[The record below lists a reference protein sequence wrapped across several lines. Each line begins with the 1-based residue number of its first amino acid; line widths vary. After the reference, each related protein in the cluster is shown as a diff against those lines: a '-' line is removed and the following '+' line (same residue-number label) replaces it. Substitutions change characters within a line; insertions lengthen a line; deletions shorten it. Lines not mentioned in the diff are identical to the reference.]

1 MLLVPLAFAGAGPGF
16 LPGVEGQA
24 GFGAPVPCA
33 DGRHVALTRWDRAGL
48 EVLDLA
54 TGALTPVTDARGA
67 GFAPAWDGDALV
79 YKAIAT
85 EGPPQEAWRWEGGT
99 STRLDAGALV
109 GQPVV
114 LAPGQLA
121 WTRGDDAVGID
132 AVGRVDLLTVSG
144 NRLAWTDDA
153 GQLHLRDLATGGE
166 IELDAARGYRPSWSP
181 DGAAI
186 VLEEGGTL
194 SVVDAATDTL
204 ITRVSGR
211 HARWADARTLV
222 YDDTVTTQDL
232 GFEEGRSAYAID
244 SASLRALDVTTG
256 RVAVLL
262 DDSSFHPRFPA
273 PLPDGSLLFVD
284 TQDGSLWRLA
294 AGVPTLVLAG
304 TAAPRRTAA
313 PPDYGT
319 VATDV
324 PYMHQLWDTPDDF
337 DGGWSCGPT
346 SCVQTISKWGILP
359 NADITTSWP
368 YAHTSHWGWYI
379 PNNYTF
385 NGYTYDTWGV
395 AASSN
400 CQGAH
405 GFVCREY
412 GGAVWDYMVTFLNQH
427 GVSSGYAGTSY
438 DTVIGEVNAG
448 YPLVTSANVIGYGHI
463 LVTRGYLTSGGS
475 AIHSFVVN
483 DPYGNA
489 GSGDWGNF
497 DGEGIVYDWPGY
509 DNGYLE
515 IEVKQLFYAHG
526 SAPVVDTPPE
536 EETEETPTETPTDTG
551 TAAPVDTGVDST
563 EPPTDH
569 LDPPHRPGDFVSLD
583 QIGGCSTAPTAWSGL
598 LTALGLL
605 LARRR

>member
-1 MLLVPLAFAGAGPGF
+1 MQALGQLTEQSERKRPRPAQQLLQRRDGQIQGPQALGTRQHCLA
-16 LPGVEGQA
+16 
-24 GFGAPVPCA
+24 APVPRDGAHLA
-33 DGRHVALTRWDRAGL
+33 DCLPGAEMHQGAIAGLQARLAAAEERVTRLERRLTQLALAQPATEPELRILVRAEVYQRYGFFDRAEVTLVDGL
-48 EVLDLA
+48 KAAPDSPPLLA
-54 TGALTPVTDARGA
+54 A
-67 GFAPAWDGDALV
+67 
-79 YKAIAT
+79 KA
-85 EGPPQEAWRWEGGT
+85 
-99 STRLDAGALV
+99 
-109 GQPVV
+109 
-114 LAPGQLA
+114 
-121 WTRGDDAVGID
+121 
-132 AVGRVDLLTVSG
+132 
-144 NRLAWTDDA
+144 
-153 GQLHLRDLATGGE
+153 
-166 IELDAARGYRPSWSP
+166 ELDAARGYRPSWSP

-412 GGAVWDYMVTFLNQH
+412 GGAVWDYMVTFLNQ
-427 GVSSGYAGTSY
+427 
-438 DTVIGEVNAG
+438 
-448 YPLVTSANVIGYGHI
+448 
-463 LVTRGYLTSGGS
+463 
-475 AIHSFVVN
+475 
-483 DPYGNA
+483 
-489 GSGDWGNF
+489 
-497 DGEGIVYDWPGY
+497 
-509 DNGYLE
+509 
-515 IEVKQLFYAHG
+515 
-526 SAPVVDTPPE
+526 
-536 EETEETPTETPTDTG
+536 
-551 TAAPVDTGVDST
+551 
-563 EPPTDH
+563 
-569 LDPPHRPGDFVSLD
+569 
-583 QIGGCSTAPTAWSGL
+583 QIGRAHV
-598 LTALGLL
+598 
-605 LARRR
+605 